1 MDKSPEPTR
10 EDDLS
15 TANQSLTS
23 TGSEEHTNHIGAMTG
38 DCATGNP
45 GLTIQ
50 DEEHAEATKE
60 RSFTSS
66 PESSSK
72 SQRSSV
78 KHARVTFLDSATLA
92 EPEPKKSEVGSKT
105 EHNVSAP
112 TPSNRVPIPSLSQKI
127 Y

>member
-15 TANQSLTS
+15 TANQPLTS
-23 TGSEEHTNHIGAMTG
+23 SGSEEHNKSTEAMTG
-38 DCATGNP
+38 DCVTGNP
-45 GLTIQ
+45 GSTTQ

-60 RSFTSS
+60 RSSTSS

-72 SQRSSV
+72 RHRSSV
-78 KHARVTFLDSATLA
+78 KHARVTFLDSDTLA
-92 EPEPKKSEVGSKT
+92 EPELKKSEVGSKT

-112 TPSNRVPIPSLSQKI
+112 TPSN
-127 Y
+127 

>member
-1 MDKSPEPTR
+1 MDKSPKPTR

-15 TANQSLTS
+15 TANQTLNSS
-23 TGSEEHTNHIGAMTG
+23 GSEECTMPTGTVTG

-45 GLTIQ
+45 DPAIH

-60 RSFTSS
+60 RPITSS

-72 SQRSSV
+72 PHKLST
-78 KHARVTFLDSATLA
+78 KHTHVTFLDPITLA
-92 EPEPKKSEVGSKT
+92 ESEFKKSEVGSKT
-105 EHNVSAP
+105 EHTVSA
-112 TPSNRVPIPSLSQKI
+112 PIPSLSQKI